1 MKQYSVLTVKNHSI
15 VREVRVKYVPAA
27 QPTLLEKLN
36 DFFGLEGDTAG
47 QKWFYGVFIL
57 GGSLFALLMIMH
69 FAWFVA

>member
-1 MKQYSVLTVKNHSI
+1 MKYEVLTVKNNSI
-15 VREVRVKYVPAA
+15 VREVRIKYVPAT

-36 DFFGLEGDTAG
+36 NFFGLEEDKAG

-69 FAWFVA
+69 FLWFVA